1 MQQIAA
7 GTLYVVATP
16 IGNLAD
22 LAPRA
27 VDVLGQV
34 DLVLAEDT
42 RHTAQLLRHCGL
54 SKPLQ
59 SLHEHNERQ
68 KLESIVQRLQ
78 AGESLALVSDA
89 GTPLLSDP
97 GFPLVRRLREL
108 DMPIISIPG
117 PCAAVAA
124 LSVAGLATDRFAF
137 EGFLPARPGARRTRL
152 AGLADETRTLVFYES
167 GKRLAGVLDDMCEIL
182 GPDREA
188 AVARELTKLYE
199 SLYRGSLAQLRERAG
214 SDVDMVRGELVVLV
228 QGMPVAETAENPE
241 LDRVLGVLLPEL
253 PLSQAVKLA
262 VELCGLR
269 RNEVYKR
276 AMQLQKVTD
285 FP

>member
-22 LAPRA
+22 LTPRA

-68 KLESIVQRLQ
+68 KLESIIQRLQ

-108 DMPIISIPG
+108 DMPVIPIPG

-137 EGFLPARPGARRTRL
+137 EGFLPARSGARRTRL
-152 AGLADETRTLVFYES
+152 EGLADETRTLVFYES
-167 GKRLAGVLDDMCEIL
+167 GKRLAGVLNDMCEIL
-182 GPDREA
+182 GSDREA

-199 SLYRGSLAQLRERAG
+199 SIYRGSLAELRDRAG
-214 SDVDMVRGELVVLV
+214 SDVDMVRGELVLLV
-228 QGMPVAETAENPE
+228 QGRPVAEIAENPE

-269 RNEVYKR
+269 RNEVYRR
-276 AMQLQKVTD
+276 ATELQKGTD
-285 FP
+285 LP

>member
-22 LAPRA
+22 LTPRA

-68 KLESIVQRLQ
+68 KLESIIQRLQ

-108 DMPIISIPG
+108 DMPVIPIPG

-137 EGFLPARPGARRTRL
+137 EGFLPARSGARRTRIE
-152 AGLADETRTLVFYES
+152 GLADETRTLVFYES
-167 GKRLAGVLDDMCEIL
+167 GKRLAGVLNDMCEIL
-182 GPDREA
+182 GSDREA

-199 SLYRGSLAQLRERAG
+199 SIYRGSLAELRDRAG
-214 SDVDMVRGELVVLV
+214 SDVDMVRGELVLLV
-228 QGMPVAETAENPE
+228 QGRPVAEIAENPE

-269 RNEVYKR
+269 RNEVYRR
-276 AMQLQKVTD
+276 ATELQKGTD
-285 FP
+285 LP

>member
-22 LAPRA
+22 LTPRA

-68 KLESIVQRLQ
+68 KLDSIVQRLQ

-108 DMPIISIPG
+108 DMPVIPIPG

-137 EGFLPARPGARRTRL
+137 EGFLPARSGARRTRL
-152 AGLADETRTLVFYES
+152 EGLADETRTLVFYES
-167 GKRLAGVLDDMCEIL
+167 GKRLAGVLNDMCEIL

-199 SLYRGSLAQLRERAG
+199 SIYRGSLAQLRDRAG
-214 SDVDMVRGELVVLV
+214 SDVDMVRGELVLLV
-228 QGMPVAETAENPE
+228 QGTPVAEIAENPE

-269 RNEVYKR
+269 RNEVYRR
-276 AMQLQKVTD
+276 ATELQKGTD
-285 FP
+285 LP

>member
-22 LAPRA
+22 LTPRA
-27 VDVLGQV
+27 VDVLSQV

-108 DMPIISIPG
+108 DMPVIPIPG

-137 EGFLPARPGARRTRL
+137 EGFLPARSGARRTRL
-152 AGLADETRTLVFYES
+152 EGLADETRTLVFYES
-167 GKRLAGVLDDMCEIL
+167 GKRLAGVLNDMCEIL

-199 SLYRGSLAQLRERAG
+199 SIYRGSLAELRDRAG
-214 SDVDMVRGELVVLV
+214 ADVDMVRGELVLLV
-228 QGMPVAETAENPE
+228 QGRPVAEIAENPE

-276 AMQLQKVTD
+276 ATELQKGTD
-285 FP
+285 LP

>member
-27 VDVLGQV
+27 VEVLGQV
-34 DLVLAEDT
+34 DLILAEDT

-59 SLHEHNERQ
+59 SMHEHNERQ
-68 KLESIVQRLQ
+68 KLESMVQRLQ
-78 AGESLALVSDA
+78 AGETLALVSDA

-97 GFPLVRRLREL
+97 GFPLLRRLREL
-108 DMPIISIPG
+108 DMPVIPIPG

-124 LSVAGLATDRFAF
+124 LSVAGLATDRFTF
-137 EGFLPARPGARRTRL
+137 EGFLPARSGARRSRL
-152 AGLADETRTLVFYES
+152 EGLADETRTLVFYES
-167 GKRLAGVLDDMCEIL
+167 GKRLGKVLEDMCEIL
-182 GPDREA
+182 GPDRDA
-188 AVARELTKLYE
+188 AVARELTKMYE
-199 SLYRGSLAQLRERAG
+199 SLYRGSLAQLRDRAG
-214 SDVDMVRGELVVLV
+214 SDPDMLRGELVLLV
-228 QGMPVAETAENPE
+228 QGMPAAEIAENPE
-241 LDRVLGVLLPEL
+241 LDRVLGVLLAEL

-276 AMQLQKVTD
+276 ATQLQKGTD
-285 FP
+285 LP

>member
-22 LAPRA
+22 LTPRA

-108 DMPIISIPG
+108 DMPVIPIPG

-137 EGFLPARPGARRTRL
+137 EGFLPARSGARRTRL
-152 AGLADETRTLVFYES
+152 GGLADETRTLVFYES
-167 GKRLAGVLDDMCEIL
+167 GKRLAGVLNDMCEIL

-199 SLYRGSLAQLRERAG
+199 SIYRGSLAELRDRAG
-214 SDVDMVRGELVVLV
+214 ADVDMVRGELVLLV
-228 QGMPVAETAENPE
+228 QGRPVAEIAENPE

-269 RNEVYKR
+269 RNEVYRR
-276 AMQLQKVTD
+276 ATELQKGTD
-285 FP
+285 LP

>member
-22 LAPRA
+22 LTPRA

-78 AGESLALVSDA
+78 VGESLALVSDA

-108 DMPIISIPG
+108 DMPVIPIPG

-124 LSVAGLATDRFAF
+124 LSVVGLATDRFAF
-137 EGFLPARPGARRTRL
+137 EGFLPARSGARRTRL
-152 AGLADETRTLVFYES
+152 EGLADETRTLVFYES
-167 GKRLAGVLDDMCEIL
+167 GKRLAGVLNDMCEIL
-182 GPDREA
+182 GSGREA

-199 SLYRGSLAQLRERAG
+199 SIYRGSLAELRDRAG
-214 SDVDMVRGELVVLV
+214 SDVDMVRGELVLLV
-228 QGMPVAETAENPE
+228 QGRPVAEIAENPE

-269 RNEVYKR
+269 RNEVYRR
-276 AMQLQKVTD
+276 ATELQKGTD
-285 FP
+285 LP

>member
-27 VDVLGQV
+27 VEVLGQV
-34 DLVLAEDT
+34 DLILAEDT

-59 SLHEHNERQ
+59 SMHEHNERQ
-68 KLESIVQRLQ
+68 KLESMVQRLQ
-78 AGESLALVSDA
+78 AGETLALVSDA

-97 GFPLVRRLREL
+97 GFPLLRRLREL
-108 DMPIISIPG
+108 DMPVIPIPG
-117 PCAAVAA
+117 PCVAVAA
-124 LSVAGLATDRFAF
+124 LSVAGLATDRFTF
-137 EGFLPARPGARRTRL
+137 EGFLPARSGARRSRL
-152 AGLADETRTLVFYES
+152 EGLADETRTLVFYES
-167 GKRLAGVLDDMCEIL
+167 GKRLGKVLEDMCEIL
-182 GPDREA
+182 GPDRDA
-188 AVARELTKLYE
+188 AVARELTKMYE
-199 SLYRGSLAQLRERAG
+199 SLYRGSLAQLRDRAG
-214 SDVDMVRGELVVLV
+214 SDPDMLRGELVLLV
-228 QGMPVAETAENPE
+228 QGMPAAEIAENPE
-241 LDRVLGVLLPEL
+241 LDRVLGVLLAEL

-276 AMQLQKVTD
+276 ATQLQKGTD
-285 FP
+285 LP

>member
-27 VDVLGQV
+27 IEVLGQV

-68 KLESIVQRLQ
+68 KLESVVQRLQ

-108 DMPIISIPG
+108 NMPVLPIPG

-124 LSVAGLATDRFAF
+124 LSVSGLATDRFAF
-137 EGFLPARPGARRTRL
+137 EGFLPARSGARRTRL
-152 AGLADETRTLVFYES
+152 EALADETRTLVFYES

-182 GPDREA
+182 GPGREA

-199 SLYRGSLAQLRERAG
+199 SIYRGSLAELRDQAG
-214 SDVDMVRGELVVLV
+214 SDENMLRGELVLLV
-228 QGMPVAETAENPE
+228 QGMPVAEIAENPE

-262 VELCGLR
+262 VELCGMR

-276 AMQLQKVTD
+276 ATELQKGTD
-285 FP
+285 LP

>member
-22 LAPRA
+22 LTPRA

-68 KLESIVQRLQ
+68 KLESIIQRLQ

-108 DMPIISIPG
+108 DMPVIPIPG

-137 EGFLPARPGARRTRL
+137 EGFLPARSGARRTRL
-152 AGLADETRTLVFYES
+152 EGLADETRTLVFYES
-167 GKRLAGVLDDMCEIL
+167 GKRLAGVLNDMCEIL
-182 GPDREA
+182 GSGREA

-199 SLYRGSLAQLRERAG
+199 SIYRGSLAELRDRAG
-214 SDVDMVRGELVVLV
+214 SDVDMVRGELVLLV
-228 QGMPVAETAENPE
+228 QGRPVAEIAENPE

-269 RNEVYKR
+269 RNEVYRR
-276 AMQLQKVTD
+276 ATELQKGTD
-285 FP
+285 LP

>member
-108 DMPIISIPG
+108 DMPVIPIPG

-137 EGFLPARPGARRTRL
+137 EGFLPARSGARRTRL
-152 AGLADETRTLVFYES
+152 EGLADETRTLVFYES
-167 GKRLAGVLDDMCEIL
+167 GKRLAGVLDDMCELL

-199 SLYRGSLAQLRERAG
+199 SIYRGSLAQLRDRAG
-214 SDVDMVRGELVVLV
+214 SDVDMLRGELVVLV
-228 QGMPVAETAENPE
+228 QGMPVAEIAENPE

-276 AMQLQKVTD
+276 ATQLQKGTD

>member
-22 LAPRA
+22 LTPRA

-68 KLESIVQRLQ
+68 KLESIIQRLQ

-108 DMPIISIPG
+108 DMPVIPIPG

-137 EGFLPARPGARRTRL
+137 EGFLPARSGARRTRL
-152 AGLADETRTLVFYES
+152 EGLADETRTLVFYES
-167 GKRLAGVLDDMCEIL
+167 GKRLAGVLNDMCEIL

-199 SLYRGSLAQLRERAG
+199 SIYRGSLAELRDRAD
-214 SDVDMVRGELVVLV
+214 SDVDMVRGELVLLV
-228 QGMPVAETAENPE
+228 QGRPVAEIAENPE

-269 RNEVYKR
+269 RNEVYRR
-276 AMQLQKVTD
+276 ATELQKGTD
-285 FP
+285 LP

>member
-27 VDVLGQV
+27 VEVLGQV
-34 DLVLAEDT
+34 DLILAEDT

-59 SLHEHNERQ
+59 SMHEHNERQ
-68 KLESIVQRLQ
+68 KLESMVQRLQ
-78 AGESLALVSDA
+78 AGETLALVSDA

-97 GFPLVRRLREL
+97 GFPLLRRLREL
-108 DMPIISIPG
+108 DMPVIPIPG

-124 LSVAGLATDRFAF
+124 LSVAGLATDRFTF
-137 EGFLPARPGARRTRL
+137 EGFLPARSGARRSRL
-152 AGLADETRTLVFYES
+152 EGLADETRTLVFYES
-167 GKRLAGVLDDMCEIL
+167 GKRLGKVLEDMCEIL
-182 GPDREA
+182 GPDRDA
-188 AVARELTKLYE
+188 AVARELTKMYE
-199 SLYRGSLAQLRERAG
+199 SLYRGSLAQLRDRAG
-214 SDVDMVRGELVVLV
+214 SDPDMVRGELVLLV
-228 QGMPVAETAENPE
+228 QGMPAAEIAENPE
-241 LDRVLGVLLPEL
+241 LDRVLGVLLAEL

-276 AMQLQKVTD
+276 ATQLQKGTD
-285 FP
+285 LP

>member
-22 LAPRA
+22 LTPRA

-108 DMPIISIPG
+108 DMPVIPIPG

-137 EGFLPARPGARRTRL
+137 EGFLPARSGARRTRL
-152 AGLADETRTLVFYES
+152 EGLADETRTLVFYES
-167 GKRLAGVLDDMCEIL
+167 GKRLAGVLNDMCEIL

-199 SLYRGSLAQLRERAG
+199 SIYRGSLAELRDRAG
-214 SDVDMVRGELVVLV
+214 SDVDMVRGELVLLV
-228 QGMPVAETAENPE
+228 QGRPVAEIAENPE

-269 RNEVYKR
+269 RNEVYRR
-276 AMQLQKVTD
+276 ATELQKGTD
-285 FP
+285 LP

>member
-22 LAPRA
+22 LTPRA

-68 KLESIVQRLQ
+68 KLEPIVQRLQ

-108 DMPIISIPG
+108 DMPVIPIPG

-137 EGFLPARPGARRTRL
+137 EGFLPARSGARRTRL
-152 AGLADETRTLVFYES
+152 EGLADETRTLVFYES
-167 GKRLAGVLDDMCEIL
+167 GKRLAGVLNDMCEIL

-199 SLYRGSLAQLRERAG
+199 SIYRGSLAELRDRAG
-214 SDVDMVRGELVVLV
+214 ADVDMVRGELVLLV
-228 QGMPVAETAENPE
+228 QGRPVAEIAENPE

-269 RNEVYKR
+269 RNEVYRR
-276 AMQLQKVTD
+276 ATELQKGTD
-285 FP
+285 LP

>member
-27 VDVLGQV
+27 VEVLGQV
-34 DLVLAEDT
+34 DLILAEDT

-59 SLHEHNERQ
+59 SMHEHNERQ
-68 KLESIVQRLQ
+68 KLESMVQRLQ
-78 AGESLALVSDA
+78 AGETLALVSDA

-97 GFPLVRRLREL
+97 GFPLLRRLREL
-108 DMPIISIPG
+108 DMPVIPIPG

-124 LSVAGLATDRFAF
+124 LSVAGLATDRFTF
-137 EGFLPARPGARRTRL
+137 EGFLPARSGARRSRL
-152 AGLADETRTLVFYES
+152 EGLADETRTLVFYES
-167 GKRLAGVLDDMCEIL
+167 GKRLGKVLEDMCEIL
-182 GPDREA
+182 GPDRDA
-188 AVARELTKLYE
+188 AVARELTKMYE
-199 SLYRGSLAQLRERAG
+199 SLYRDSLAQLRDRAG
-214 SDVDMVRGELVVLV
+214 SDPDMLRGELVLLV
-228 QGMPVAETAENPE
+228 QGMPAAEIAENPE
-241 LDRVLGVLLPEL
+241 LDRVLGVLLAEL

-276 AMQLQKVTD
+276 ATQLQKGTD
-285 FP
+285 LP

>member
-27 VDVLGQV
+27 VEVLGEV
-34 DLVLAEDT
+34 DLILAEDT

-54 SKPLQ
+54 NRPLQ

-68 KLESIVQRLQ
+68 KLDSVVQRLQ
-78 AGESLALVSDA
+78 GGDSIALVSDA

-97 GFPLVRRLREL
+97 GFPLLRRLREL
-108 DMPIISIPG
+108 DMPVIPIPG

-137 EGFLPARPGARRTRL
+137 EGFLPARSGARRTRL
-152 AGLADETRTLVFYES
+152 EELADDSRTLVFYES
-167 GKRLAGVLDDMCEIL
+167 GKRLAAVLEDMCEIL
-182 GPDREA
+182 GPNREA

-199 SLYRGSLAQLRERAG
+199 SLYRDSLANLRDRAG
-214 SDVDMVRGELVVLV
+214 SDADMVRGELVLLV
-228 QGMPVAETAENPE
+228 QGMPAAETAENPE
-241 LDRVLGVLLPEL
+241 LDRVLGVLLSEL
-253 PLSQAVKLA
+253 PLSQAVRLA

-276 AMQLQKVTD
+276 ATELQKGTD
-285 FP
+285 LP

>member
-27 VDVLGQV
+27 VEVLGQV

-42 RHTAQLLRHCGL
+42 RHTAQLLRHCSL

-68 KLESIVQRLQ
+68 KLESVVQRLQ
-78 AGESLALVSDA
+78 GGESIALVSDA

-108 DMPIISIPG
+108 DMPVVPIPG

-137 EGFLPARPGARRTRL
+137 EGFLPARSGARRTRL
-152 AGLADETRTLVFYES
+152 EGLAGETRTLVFYES
-167 GKRLAGVLDDMCEIL
+167 GKRLAGVLEDMCEIF
-182 GPDREA
+182 GAGREA
-188 AVARELTKLYE
+188 AVARELTKVYE
-199 SLYRGSLAQLRERAG
+199 SIYRGSLDQLRDRAG
-214 SDVDMVRGELVVLV
+214 SDADMLRGELVLLV
-228 QGMPVAETAENPE
+228 QGMPAADIAENPE
-241 LDRVLGVLLPEL
+241 LDRVLGLLLAEL

-276 AMQLQKVTD
+276 ATELQKDTD
-285 FP
+285 LP

>member
-1 MQQIAA
+1 MQQIVA

-27 VDVLGQV
+27 VEVLGQV
-34 DLVLAEDT
+34 DLILAEDT

-54 SKPLQ
+54 NRPLQ

-68 KLESIVQRLQ
+68 KLDAVVQRLQ
-78 AGESLALVSDA
+78 GGDSIALVSDA

-97 GFPLVRRLREL
+97 GFPLLRRLREL
-108 DMPIISIPG
+108 DMPVIPIPG

-137 EGFLPARPGARRTRL
+137 EGFLPARSGARRTRL
-152 AGLADETRTLVFYES
+152 EELAVDSRTLVFYES
-167 GKRLAGVLDDMCEIL
+167 GKRLAAVLEDMCEIL
-182 GPDREA
+182 GAGREA

-199 SLYRGSLAQLRERAG
+199 SLYRGSLADLRDQAG
-214 SDVDMVRGELVVLV
+214 SDADMVRGELVLLV
-228 QGMPVAETAENPE
+228 QGMPAAETAGNPE

-253 PLSQAVKLA
+253 PLSQAVRLA

-276 AMQLQKVTD
+276 ATELQKGTD
-285 FP
+285 LP

>member
-22 LAPRA
+22 LTPRA

-108 DMPIISIPG
+108 DMPVIIRNG
-117 PCAAVAA
+117 P
-124 LSVAGLATDRFAF
+124 
-137 EGFLPARPGARRTRL
+137 EGP
-152 AGLADETRTLVFYES
+152 
-167 GKRLAGVLDDMCEIL
+167 IL
-182 GPDREA
+182 GLVP
-188 AVARELTKLYE
+188 
-199 SLYRGSLAQLRERAG
+199 RERAM
-214 SDVDMVRGELVVLV
+214 SDLASHEMV
-228 QGMPVAETAENPE
+228 QSKIETI
-241 LDRVLGVLLPEL
+241 GFI
-253 PLSQAVKLA
+253 SK
-262 VELCGLR
+262 
-269 RNEVYKR
+269 
-276 AMQLQKVTD
+276 
-285 FP
+285 